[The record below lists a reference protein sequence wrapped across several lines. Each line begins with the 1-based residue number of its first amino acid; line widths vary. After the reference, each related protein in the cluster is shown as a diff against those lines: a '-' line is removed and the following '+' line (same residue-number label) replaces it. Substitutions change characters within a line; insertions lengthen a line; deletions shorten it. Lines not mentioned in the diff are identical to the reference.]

1 MWNEGFSQER
11 LALSSLTNWHA
22 ALPSGLGRARELQ
35 PSPRP
40 PSGPGPAACH
50 VALLLLLLLLAAA
63 PAGSLASDLL
73 PLLMQRRGSTGA
85 HGQERAKVPF
95 VSRSL

>member
-1 MWNEGFSQER
+1 M
-11 LALSSLTNWHA
+11 LSSLTNWHA

-50 VALLLLLLLLAAA
+50 VALLLLLLLLLQAASPPTCCLRSCSVVVPPVRTA
-63 PAGSLASDLL
+63 RSGPRF
-73 PLLMQRRGSTGA
+73 PLCL
-85 HGQERAKVPF
+85 KVF
-95 VSRSL
+95 NVTSIRFYF